1 MEHKQDKISYVL
13 KKVSV
18 RLVILLIYSLILLPP
33 DKRKQLPVNVVR
45 RLWLFILVK
54 YNNDIETRRDW
65 KLLSCNCYLSHDVVT
80 CDADLH
86 RETNDKTLLLL

>member
-18 RLVILLIYSLILLPP
+18 RLVILLIYSLILLPL
-33 DKRKQLPVNVVR
+33 DKRPVNVVR

-54 YNNDIETRRDW
+54 YNNEIETRRDW